1 MRRLILTALFFIAA
15 LALNADERISHRFET
30 AVPLRSVRQVI
41 VEIPAGEI
49 HVRNGNT
56 NDLVASGAV
65 RQDADDDDDDDRAG
79 LQRAINDVS
88 VEVYT
93 NNDTAIVRRHFGP
106 NARGWRVTKFSAIDL
121 DLTVPKGVAISFETK
136 AGELWLEGTFGDL
149 DADLRAG
156 EIHLT
161 TPRAAVRELN
171 ASCRI
176 GEVHASLGDRT
187 ITREGVLP
195 GTTHFVNPE
204 GGHSTVNLHTTA
216 GEVHVTLTGTSP

>member
-1 MRRLILTALFFIAA
+1 MRRLIVAALFFFAA
-15 LALNADERISHRFET
+15 VAIQADERISHRFET
-30 AVPLRSVRQVI
+30 SVPLLSVHHVI

-56 NDLVASGAV
+56 NDLVASGEI
-65 RQDADDDDDDDRAG
+65 RQDADDDDDDRAE
-79 LQRAINDVS
+79 LRRAINDVS

-93 NNDTAIVRRHFGP
+93 NKDTAIVRRHFGP
-106 NARGWRVTKFSAIDL
+106 NARGWRVTKLSGIDL
-121 DLTVPKGVAISFETK
+121 DLRIPKGVAITFETK
-136 AGELWLEGTFGDL
+136 AGELWLEGSFGDL

-161 TPRAAVRELN
+161 TPRAQVRELN

-176 GEVHASLGDRT
+176 GEVHASFGDRT
-187 ITREGVLP
+187 VNREGVLP

-216 GEVHVTLTGTSP
+216 GEVHVTLTK